1 MDRKS
6 TLLMLAAFSLF
17 VSACGGSIAAPTVSP
32 TNTAVATVSAP
43 PTVRTVD
50 ISQLSVENYPRV
62 DGSTSAYPLQIT
74 LACQIL
80 DVPCIWLDG
89 DLFSTTRS
97 IIPDPEFEGFS
108 EQVEKIYNI
117 WHSGTHGSYL
127 SLIEGTADII
137 IVARPPSEDE
147 LRAAEQSDL
156 HLEFKPIALDA
167 FVFVLNEKNPVDTIT
182 LDNIRAAY
190 TGEITNWLKL
200 GGSFAEIH
208 TYQRNRNSGS
218 QELMESLVMRGV
230 PMIESP
236 DMILESMMG
245 PIHAISDDLMGIG
258 YSVYF
263 YAAFI
268 FPHERVKMIAVD
280 GVHPTSENIADRSY
294 PLTTEVYAVVRGGAP
309 RDSEARLLLDWLQT
323 VEGQAAIAKSGYVP
337 VQQ

>member
-1 MDRKS
+1 MNRKS
-6 TLLMLAAFSLF
+6 ALLILAAFSLF
-17 VSACGGSIAAPTVSP
+17 VGACGGSTLTPTISP
-32 TNTAVATVSAP
+32 TNTPVATESAP
-43 PTVRTVD
+43 PTARAVD

-74 LACQIL
+74 LACLIL
-80 DVPCIWLDG
+80 DVPCIWLEG

-97 IIPDPEFEGFS
+97 IIPDPEFEGS
-108 EQVEKIYNI
+108 SDQVEKIYNI
-117 WHSGTHGSYL
+117 WHSGTHGSYMN
-127 SLIEGTADII
+127 LIEGNADII

-147 LRAAEQSDL
+147 LQAAEQADL

-167 FVFVLNEKNPVDTIT
+167 FVFLANEDNPVDDIT
-182 LDNIRAAY
+182 LDDIRNIY
-190 TGEITNWLKL
+190 TGEITDWRQL
-200 GGSFAEIH
+200 GGLFGEIH

-218 QELMESLVMRGV
+218 QELMESLVMRGA

-245 PIHAISDDLMGIG
+245 PIHAISDDPLGIG

-280 GVHPTSENIADRSY
+280 GVHPTSENIAGRSY
-294 PLTTEVYAVVRGGAP
+294 PLTTEVYAVIRGDAP
-309 RDSEARLLLDWLQT
+309 HDSAARLLLDWLQT
-323 VEGQAAIAKSGYVP
+323 AEGQAAVAESGYVP
-337 VQQ
+337 ILK

>member
-1 MDRKS
+1 MNRKS
-6 TLLMLAAFSLF
+6 AFLILAGFSLF
-17 VSACGGSIAAPTVSP
+17 VSACGGSFAAPTVSP
-32 TNTAVATVSAP
+32 TNTPVATESAP
-43 PTVRTVD
+43 PTARAVD
-50 ISQLSVENYPRV
+50 ISLLSVENYPRV
-62 DGSTSAYPLQIT
+62 DGSTSAYPLQIA

-80 DVPCIWLDG
+80 NVPCIWFEG

-97 IIPDPEFEGFS
+97 IIPVPELEGS
-108 EQVEKIYNI
+108 SDQVEKIFNI
-117 WHSGTHGSYL
+117 WHSGTHGSYMN
-127 SLIEGTADII
+127 LIEGNADII

-147 LRAAEQSDL
+147 LHAAGQADL

-167 FVFVLNEKNPVDTIT
+167 FVFMLNEKNPVDTIP
-182 LDNIRAAY
+182 LDSIRAVY

-200 GGSFAEIH
+200 GGSFSEIH

-218 QELMESLVMRGV
+218 QELMESLVMRGA
-230 PMIESP
+230 PMVESP

-245 PIHAISDDLMGIG
+245 PIHAISDDSLGIG

-280 GVHPTSENIADRSY
+280 GVHPTSENIADQSY
-294 PLTTEVYAVVRGGAP
+294 PLTTEVYAVIRGDAP
-309 RDSEARLLLDWLQT
+309 EDSTARLLLDWLQA

-337 VQQ
+337 IPK

>member
-1 MDRKS
+1 MNRKS
-6 TLLMLAAFSLF
+6 TLLILAAFSLF
-17 VSACGGSIAAPTVSP
+17 VSACGGSTAAPTVSP
-32 TNTAVATVSAP
+32 TNTPVATESAP
-43 PTVRTVD
+43 PTARAVD
-50 ISQLSVENYPRV
+50 ISQLTVENYPRV
-62 DGSTSAYPLQIT
+62 DGSTSAYPLQMT

-80 DVPCIWLDG
+80 DVPCIWLEG

-97 IIPDPEFEGFS
+97 IIPDPEFEGS
-108 EQVEKIYNI
+108 SDQVEKIYNI
-117 WHSGTHGSYL
+117 WHSGTHGSYMN
-127 SLIEGTADII
+127 LIEGNADII

-147 LRAAEQSDL
+147 LQAAEQADL

-167 FVFVLNEKNPVDTIT
+167 FVFVLNEKNPIDTIT
-182 LDNIRAAY
+182 LDNIRAVY

-218 QELMESLVMRGV
+218 QELMESLVMRGA

-245 PIHAISDDLMGIG
+245 PIHAISDDPLGIG

-280 GVHPTSENIADRSY
+280 GVRPTSENIADRSY
-294 PLTTEVYAVVRGGAP
+294 PLTTEVYAVIRGDAP
-309 RDSEARLLLDWLQT
+309 QDSAARLLLDWLQT
-323 VEGQAAIAKSGYVP
+323 AEGQAAIAKSGYVP
-337 VQQ
+337 ISH

>member
-1 MDRKS
+1 MNRKS
-6 TLLMLAAFSLF
+6 TLIIFAAFSLF
-17 VSACGGSIAAPTVSP
+17 VSACGGSTAAPTVSP
-32 TNTAVATVSAP
+32 TNTPVATVSGP
-43 PTVRTVD
+43 PTARAVD
-50 ISQLSVENYPRV
+50 ISQLSIENNPRV
-62 DGSTSAYPLQIT
+62 DGSTSTYPLQIT

-80 DVPCIWLDG
+80 EVPCSWLEG

-97 IIPDPEFEGFS
+97 IIPDPEFEGLS

-117 WHSGTHGSYL
+117 WHSGTHGSYM

-147 LRAAEQSDL
+147 LQAAEQSDL

-167 FVFVLNEKNPVDTIT
+167 FVFLANEENPVDDIT
-182 LDNIRAAY
+182 LDDIRHIY
-190 TGEITNWLKL
+190 TKEITDWRQL
-200 GGSFAEIH
+200 GSLLGEIH

-218 QELMESLVMRGV
+218 QELMESLVMRGA

-245 PIHAISDDLMGIG
+245 PIHAISDDPMGIG

-294 PLTTEVYAVVRGGAP
+294 PLTTEVYAVVRGDAP
-309 RDSEARLLLDWLQT
+309 RDSAAHLLLDWLQT

-337 VQQ
+337 IHR

>member
-6 TLLMLAAFSLF
+6 TLMILAAFSLF
-17 VSACGGSIAAPTVSP
+17 VGACGGSTAAPTASP
-32 TNTAVATVSAP
+32 TDMPAATQLIP
-43 PTVRTVD
+43 PTAIAVD
-50 ISQLSVENYPRV
+50 ISQLGVEDYPRV

-80 DVPCIWLDG
+80 DVPCIWMEG

-97 IIPDPEFEGFS
+97 VIPDPEFEGS
-108 EQVEKIYNI
+108 SDQVEMIYSIYHN
-117 WHSGTHGSYL
+117 GTHGSYMN
-127 SLIEGTADII
+127 LIEGNADII

-147 LRAAEQSDL
+147 LQAAEQSEL
-156 HLEFKPIALDA
+156 RLEFKPIALDA
-167 FVFVLNEKNPVDTIT
+167 FVFVVNEANPVNDIT
-182 LDNIRAAY
+182 LDNIRNIY
-190 TGEITNWLKL
+190 TGEITRWLTL
-200 GGSFAEIH
+200 GGSFGEIH

-218 QELMESLVMRGV
+218 QELMESLVMRGE

-245 PIHAISDDLMGIG
+245 PIHAISDNPLGIG

-294 PLTTEVYAVVRGGAP
+294 PLTTEVYAVIRGDAP
-309 RDSEARLLLDWLQT
+309 QESAERLLLDWLQT
-323 VEGQAAIAKSGYVP
+323 AEGQAAIARSGYVP
-337 VQQ
+337 ISH